1 MNTTTR
7 RAASAVAAFALLAGC
22 SSHKAAKPEALPSSP
37 VPTPTATLPPTPSP
51 TPGLLSP
58 FTGLPIDR
66 LRPVIAVK
74 IDNAVLARPQ
84 RGLDDADMVYEEVVE
99 GRTTRFLAIFSSREA
114 KDIGPVRSVR
124 ESDMPLL
131 RMFGKVAFAFS
142 GGNSGVLNIVRQN
155 PLYEVGRPNH
165 PGAYTIAGRRKDAYN
180 FITSSS
186 RLLANAPK
194 AELAHDIGLRFGAL
208 PPGGRGTTSGTSLSL
223 VWSRFARTSWQWD
236 ARRKVYLRSM
246 DGRPAMLRNGRQQQ
260 SPNVLVQYVPVRL
273 SRFSDVHGTP
283 SPYTTTVGSGK
294 AVLMRD
300 GRAISGTWRRD
311 GLGMTHFRDAS
322 GKDMLLHAGP
332 VWVMLVPNDLHAAI
346 R

>member
-1 MNTTTR
+1 MKTTHG
-7 RAASAVAAFALLAGC
+7 AALVVAFALVAGC
-22 SSHKAAKPEALPSSP
+22 SSGKKGTPEALPSSP
-37 VPTPTATLPPTPSP
+37 APTPSATSLSP
-51 TPGLLSP
+51 SPSPKPGLLSP

-66 LRPVIAVK
+66 YRPVIAVK

-99 GRTTRFLAIFSSREA
+99 GRTTRFLAIFSSRDA

-142 GGNSGVLNIVRQN
+142 GGNAGVLNIVRQN
-155 PLYEVGRPNH
+155 PLYEVGRPDY

-208 PPGGRGTTSGTSLSL
+208 PPGGKGTGLGNTLSL
-223 VWSRFARTSWQWD
+223 VWSKFAHTSWRWD
-236 ARRKVYLRSM
+236 PARKVYLRSM
-246 DGRPAMLRNGRQQQ
+246 DGKPAMLRNGHQQQ
-260 SPNVLVQYVPVRL
+260 SPNVLVQYVSVRL
-273 SRFSDVHGTP
+273 SHFSDVHGTP
-283 SPYTTTVGSGK
+283 SPYTTTIGSGR

-300 GRAISGTWRRD
+300 GRAQYGTWKRD
-311 GLGMTHFRDAS
+311 GLGKTHFLGAD
-322 GKDMLLHAGP
+322 GKDLLLHAGP
-332 VWVMLVPNDLHAAI
+332 VWVMLVPNDLSVKVG
-346 R
+346 